1 MLIVFGGTCPHPPI
15 MIPEIGREE
24 ANTVKKSQQAMLN
37 LARELKESQ
46 AETLVMISPHA
57 PVFRDGIALNFAPR
71 LKGNLSGFRAPQ
83 LSFDLANDLQMAQ
96 EIKKQA
102 GDLNIEVVPLEKTE
116 HRYGF
121 NPELDHGLMVPLYFL
136 QKGGIE
142 LPLVAIS
149 MGLFPFPQLYA
160 FGVAIQK
167 AALNLKKKMAVLAS
181 GDLSHRLLPNAPA
194 GYEPRGQEFDQ
205 KMVRLI
211 GEADVK
217 GIINLDRELIER
229 AGECGL
235 RPIIMM
241 LGAFDG
247 FDLKPAV
254 LSYEGPFGVG
264 YMVATI
270 KPEKQNPER
279 QLLAELYVS
288 QTEKIKKRARPES
301 TSFLVQVARETL
313 ENYYQS
319 KRKSYAPE
327 DIPPEFSRKA
337 GVFVSLK
344 KHGNLRGCI
353 GTIIPQGKNIVEEV
367 ANNAISSAT
376 RDPRFYPVGIEE
388 LADLEISVDVLT
400 EPEPVENLEELDPKR
415 YGVIVRSGSRS
426 GLLLPDLEGI
436 DTPDQQVAIARQKAG
451 IGPGESVKLERFE
464 VIRYK

>member
-24 ANTVKKSQQAMLN
+24 ANVVKKSQQAMLK
-37 LARELKESQ
+37 LAQELKESN

-71 LKGNLSGFRAPQ
+71 LKGNLAGFRAPQ

-102 GDLNIEVVPLEKTE
+102 GDLNIEVVPIEKTE

-121 NPELDHGLMVPLYFL
+121 SPELDHGLMVPLYFL

-149 MGLFPFPQLYA
+149 MGLYPFPQLYA

-167 AALNLKKKMAVLAS
+167 AAINLKKKVAVLAS
-181 GDLSHRLLPNAPA
+181 GDLSHRLLPDAPA
-194 GYEPRGQEFDQ
+194 GYEPRGKEFDQ
-205 KMVRLI
+205 KIIQLI
-211 GEADVK
+211 SEANVK

-264 YMVATI
+264 YMVAAI
-270 KPEKQNPER
+270 KPGKQNPER
-279 QLLAELYVS
+279 QLPAE
-288 QTEKIKKRARPES
+288 QQES
-301 TSFLVQVARETL
+301 SSFLVQLARQTL
-313 ENYYQS
+313 ENYYHGKQ
-319 KRKSYAPE
+319 KTYPTE
-327 DIPPEFSRKA
+327 NIPPEFAKKA

-344 KHGNLRGCI
+344 KHGNLMGCI
-353 GTIIPQGKNIVEEV
+353 GTIIPQCKNIVEEV
-367 ANNAISSAT
+367 ANNAISSAI
-376 RDPRFYPVGIEE
+376 RDPRFYPVEIEE
-388 LADLEISVDVLT
+388 LDELEISVDVLT
-400 EPEPVENLEELDPKR
+400 EPEPIESPEELDPKR
-415 YGVIVRSGSRS
+415 YGVIVRSGGRS

-436 DTPDQQVAIARQKAG
+436 DTPAQQVTIARQKAG
-451 IGPGESVKLERFE
+451 IGPNEPVKLERFE

>member
-15 MIPEIGREE
+15 MVPEIGREE
-24 ANTVKKSQQAMLN
+24 ANVVKKSQQAMLK
-37 LARELKESQ
+37 LAQELKESK

-71 LKGNLSGFRAPQ
+71 LKGNLAGFRAPQ
-83 LSFDLANDLQMAQ
+83 LSFDLANDLLMAQ

-102 GDLNIEVVPLEKTE
+102 GDLNIEIIPIEKTE
-116 HRYGF
+116 QRYGYS
-121 NPELDHGLMVPLYFL
+121 PELDHGLMVPLYFL

-149 MGLFPFPQLYA
+149 MGLFPFPRLYV

-167 AALNLKKKMAVLAS
+167 AAINLKKKVAVLAS
-181 GDLSHRLLPNAPA
+181 GDLSHRLLPDAPA
-194 GYEPRGQEFDQ
+194 GYEPRGKEFDQ
-205 KMVRLI
+205 KIVRLM

-217 GIINLDRELIER
+217 GIINMDRELIER

-264 YMVATI
+264 YMVSAI
-270 KPEKQNPER
+270 KPEKQNPDR
-279 QLLAELYVS
+279 QLLTELYAS
-288 QTEKIKKRARPES
+288 QQKKTKEGKQQES
-301 TSFLVQVARETL
+301 TSFLVQVARQTL
-313 ENYYQS
+313 ENYYQG

-327 DIPPEFSRKA
+327 DIPPEFARKA

-376 RDPRFYPVGIEE
+376 RDPRFYPVEIEE
-388 LADLEISVDVLT
+388 LDELEISVDVLT
-400 EPEPVENLEELDPKR
+400 EPEPIEGLEELNPKR
-415 YGVIVRSGSRS
+415 YGVIVRSGGRS

-436 DTPDQQVAIARQKAG
+436 DTPAQQVAIARQKAG
-451 IGPGESVKLERFE
+451 IGPNEPVKLERFE

>member
-1 MLIVFGGTCPHPPI
+1 MLTVFGGTCPHPPI

-37 LARELKESQ
+37 LAREIKESQ

-71 LKGNLSGFRAPQ
+71 LVGNLSGFRAPQ
-83 LSFDLANDLQMAQ
+83 LSFDLVNDLPMAQ

-167 AALNLKKKMAVLAS
+167 AALNLKKKVAVLAS
-181 GDLSHRLLPNAPA
+181 GDLSHRLLPDAPA

-211 GEADVK
+211 SEADVK

-279 QLLAELYVS
+279 QFLAE
-288 QTEKIKKRARPES
+288 QQES
-301 TSFLVQVARETL
+301 TSFLVQVARQTL
-313 ENYYQS
+313 ENYYQG
-319 KRKSYAPE
+319 KLKSYAPE
-327 DIPPEFSRKA
+327 DIPPEFTRKA

-353 GTIIPQGKNIVEEV
+353 GTIIPQSKNIVEEV

-415 YGVIVRSGSRS
+415 YGVIVRSGGRS

-436 DTPDQQVAIARQKAG
+436 DTPAQQVDIARQKAG

>member
-1 MLIVFGGTCPHPPI
+1 

-24 ANTVKKSQQAMLN
+24 ANVVKKSQQAMLK
-37 LARELKESQ
+37 LAQKLKESN

-57 PVFRDGIALNFAPR
+57 PVFRDGIAINFAPR
-71 LKGNLSGFRAPQ
+71 LKGNLAGFRAPQ
-83 LSFDLANDLQMAQ
+83 LSFDLANDLFMAQ

-102 GDLNIEVVPLEKTE
+102 GDLNIEVILLENTE
-116 HRYGF
+116 HHYGF
-121 NPELDHGLMVPLYFL
+121 IPELDHGLMVPLYFL
-136 QKGGIE
+136 QKGGID

-149 MGLFPFPQLYA
+149 MGLFPFPQLYT
-160 FGVAIQK
+160 FGVAIQR
-167 AALNLKKKMAVLAS
+167 AAINLKKKVAVLAS
-181 GDLSHRLLPNAPA
+181 GDLSHRLFPDAPA
-194 GYEPRGQEFDQ
+194 GYEPRGKEFDQ
-205 KMVRLI
+205 KVVQLI

-247 FDLKPAV
+247 FNLKPSV

-264 YMVATI
+264 YMVAAI
-270 KPEKQNPER
+270 KPEKQNPAR
-279 QLLAELYVS
+279 NLLAELYAS
-288 QTEKIKKRARPES
+288 QQKKIKKREQQES
-301 TSFLVQVARETL
+301 PSFLVQVARQTL
-313 ENYYQS
+313 ENYYQG
-319 KRKSYAPE
+319 KQKAYPTE
-327 DIPPEFSRKA
+327 NIPPEFAKRA

-353 GTIIPQGKNIVEEV
+353 GTIIPQCKNIVEEV

-376 RDPRFYPVGIEE
+376 RDPRFYPVEIEE
-388 LADLEISVDVLT
+388 LDELEISVDVLT
-400 EPEPVENLEELDPKR
+400 EPEPIKGLEELDPKR
-415 YGVIVRSGSRS
+415 YGVIVCSGGRS

-436 DTPDQQVAIARQKAG
+436 DTPAQQVAIARQKAG
-451 IGPGESVKLERFE
+451 IGPNEPVKLERFE